1 MIGPYDDW
9 ENGPGFWEPD
19 DLDARDEAFHEGAAS
34 REPEVQKLADE
45 LRCAEQVIAE
55 QKAEIE
61 KLTRQ
66 LWAAGQMEAA

>member
-1 MIGPYDDW
+1 MGPYDDY
-9 ENGPGFWEPD
+9 EHGPGYHEPD

-61 KLTRQ
+61 RLTR
-66 LWAAGQMEAA
+66 LLCAAGLVEAA